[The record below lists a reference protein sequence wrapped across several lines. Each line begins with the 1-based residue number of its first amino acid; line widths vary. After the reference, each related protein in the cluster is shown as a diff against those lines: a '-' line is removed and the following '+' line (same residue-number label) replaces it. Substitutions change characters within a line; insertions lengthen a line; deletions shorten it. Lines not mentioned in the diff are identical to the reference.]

1 MNLGGSVAA
10 SLANTDAVAKLVP
23 RDRVRG
29 FLGAKKLPDSRAAKE
44 HEVYGEAVARL
55 VAELRRLPGIGQ
67 RTAERLAFHLVVA
80 PKPEALAL
88 AEAIKDVK
96 ENVRPCSTC
105 FNVTERDPCST
116 CADESR
122 DRTLICVVEQP
133 KDVLAVEKLGVFR
146 GLYHVLLGSISLLDG
161 VDAKDLTIDRL
172 VARVR
177 AQAGTD
183 SPVREVILATNPNF
197 DGDATA
203 LHLRAALEKLGVRV
217 TRIARGLPSGS
228 SLEIASK
235 AILAEAIEGR
245 RDF

>member
-1 MNLGGSVAA
+1 MPRAWLNWYARVARETL
-10 SLANTDAVAKLVP
+10 LAA
-23 RDRVRG
+23 REGRCG
-29 FLGAKKLPDSRAAKE
+29 
-44 HEVYGEAVARL
+44 VYGEAVARL

-67 RTAERLAFHLVVA
+67 RTAERLAFHLVVS
-80 PKPEALAL
+80 PKPEALGL

-105 FNVTERDPCST
+105 KNVTERDPCEL

-122 DRTLICVVEQP
+122 DRALICVVERP
-133 KDVLAVEKLGVFR
+133 MDVLAVEKLGIFR

-172 VARVR
+172 VERIRKAKETAV
-177 AQAGTD
+177 
-183 SPVREVILATNPNF
+183 PVREVILATNPNF

-203 LHLRAALEKLGVRV
+203 LHLRASLDKLGVRV

-228 SLEIASK
+228 SLEVASK